1 MLKWV
6 RWQMRAILKIS
17 VKQWKGLEGKG
28 YEIASLPLKKLKAM
42 SALEKRTWE
51 LKEGF
56 LVLEA
61 TV

>member
-1 MLKWV
+1 
-6 RWQMRAILKIS
+6 MRAILKIS
-17 VKQWKGLEGKG
+17 AKQWKGLEGKG
-28 YEIASLPLKKLKAM
+28 YEIASIPLKKLKTM
-42 SALEKRTWE
+42 NVLNKKTWE